1 MKMGVSFRQCIG
13 LTAHATHHRAYP
25 PPCTHNA
32 SSHIAKEVLH
42 LKHAI
47 VLFAVLMLGSSDLR
61 VPRFVSTSM
70 AWSQNMSPHSLH
82 PLALPHT
89 DGTITTEEFIIFY
102 FHMKSGH
109 KSSNPVRVHI
119 ARLTSYWFSV
129 RTKTVKTIL
138 ISHLQLTSSL
148 TVSFPSMY
156 LATNVLAGGAESAY
170 SSTDE
175 TNTAV
180 SGIFASVQNGVQPVF
195 DVASNL
201 NIQVV
206 EFIGCAVGP
215 RQAQRLSFS
224 VGLLLCLIGVPW
236 FVALVLQLLSTI
248 KACRKSLTGAAHAT
262 TTFATITTVKVSW
275 QLAKEFVVPS
285 SLPHSHPRHTMLGP
299 TRAGGV
305 WSQASRSLTP
315 SLPTHYY
322 RSPSCYTQQPPP
334 SFCARGFATDILR
347 TMARLPNSYRT
358 TPR

>member
-1 MKMGVSFRQCIG
+1 MHWSHCIP
-13 LTAHATHHRAYP
+13 LSPTPRT
-25 PPCTHNA
+25 
-32 SSHIAKEVLH
+32 SHVAKEVLH
-42 LKHAI
+42 LKHVI
-47 VLFAVLMLGSSDLR
+47 VLFTGCWCS
-61 VPRFVSTSM
+61 VPRTYEFLSVLTST
-70 AWSQNMSPHSLH
+70 AWAPNIFPHSLH
-82 PLALPHT
+82 FLALPHT
-89 DGTITTEEFIIFY
+89 DGTTTVEEFIIFY

-119 ARLTSYWFSV
+119 SRFTSYWFSV

-156 LATNVLAGGAESAY
+156 VATNVLADGAVSTY

-175 TNTAV
+175 TNTVV
-180 SGIFASVQNGVQPVF
+180 SGIFASVQNGVQPIF

-201 NIQVV
+201 NIQAV

-215 RQAQRLSFS
+215 RQAQRLSFN

-236 FVALVLQLLSTI
+236 FAALVLQLLSTI
-248 KACRKSLTGAAHAT
+248 KAFRKSLTGTAIAT
-262 TTFATITTVKVSW
+262 AKFATRTTVKVSW
-275 QLAKEFVVPS
+275 QFAKEFVVPS
-285 SLPHSHPRHTMLGP
+285 FLPHSHPCHTMLGP

-305 WSQASRSLTP
+305 WSQVSRSLTP

-322 RSPSCYTQQPPP
+322 RSPSCYTQPPP
-334 SFCARGFATDILR
+334 PQYYALGSAMSTPR
-347 TMARLPNSYRT
+347 TMARLPTSYRT